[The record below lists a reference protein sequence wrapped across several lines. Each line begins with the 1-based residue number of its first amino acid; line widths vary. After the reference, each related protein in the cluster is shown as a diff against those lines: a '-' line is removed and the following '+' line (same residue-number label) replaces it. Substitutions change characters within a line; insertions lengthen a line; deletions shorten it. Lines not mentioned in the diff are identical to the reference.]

1 MFIEIKNARKSYGK
15 GEAQVNAL
23 DGIDISLEEGNIYAI
38 LGPSGSGKSTLLNI
52 LGGIDLPDSGTV
64 IV

>member
-38 LGPSGSGKSTLLNI
+38 LGPSG
-52 LGGIDLPDSGTV
+52 
-64 IV
+64 